1 MKNKVLRHWLCGI
14 VAIFAVLFTIGCID
28 STETDLVGD
37 SPKVPETVI
46 VKDTLPPSLEPQ
58 KKTVEFGTVLNYSDL
73 ATVEDDS
80 SDEIKLNITSS
91 DLEGVT
97 IDDENQTILFGSIGS
112 FKIALSAT
120 DEAGNASTGTAV
132 VEVEDN
138 TNPVIT
144 LTKKSFSITAGDS
157 APNYASAVSASD
169 NVDGDI
175 TKSIKINS
183 SKVNRKA
190 AGTYEVT
197 YTVTDSSGNTT
208 IEEAIVKVK
217 AKTTSSQTGSKTTS
231 KPSSE
236 TSSVEVMITRTGE
249 CYHTHKCGNGNYF
262 WVTLKEAKNLG
273 LRPCKKCY

>member
-1 MKNKVLRHWLCGI
+1 MKNKVLRHWLCGL
-14 VAIFAVLFTIGCID
+14 VAIFSVLCTIGCID
-28 STETDLVGD
+28 GKETDLVSD
-37 SPKVPETVI
+37 SPEISETVI
-46 VKDTLPPSLEPQ
+46 VKDTIPPSLETH
-58 KKTVEFGTVLNYSDL
+58 KKTVEFGAKLNYSDL

-80 SDEIKLNITSS
+80 LDEVKLNITSS

-97 IDDENQTILFGSIGS
+97 IDDENQIIVFENIGS
-112 FKIALSAT
+112 FEIELSAI
-120 DEAGNASTGTAV
+120 DEAGNTSTGTAV
-132 VEVEDN
+132 IEVEDN
-138 TNPVIT
+138 TDPVIT
-144 LTKKSFSITAGDS
+144 LNKTSFSITAGES
-157 APNYASAVSASD
+157 VPNYASAASASD

-197 YTVTDSSGNTT
+197 YKVTDSSGNTA
-208 IEEAIVKVK
+208 IEKATVKVK
-217 AKTTSSQTGSKTTS
+217 AKTTSSQTGSKANS
-231 KPSSE
+231 KPGSE